1 MGLSPIVLLLTL
13 HNTMRILINQEASGS
28 LKDLEIIQK
37 EDTHPSVDTSLNHE
51 DDDLEIDEPQS
62 DIVLIRRSTRARHTT
77 DRMCLY
83 IDAEEHELGDLGEP
97 ANYKAAL
104 LDPESEKWLNAMNV
118 EIKWL
123 FKKKTD
129 MDGNVHTYKA
139 RLMAK
144 GYTQTPEI
152 DYEETFSPVADIRAI
167 RILIAIAACFAM
179 KDLGEAAYILAI
191 KIYKDRS
198 RRLIGL
204 CQSAYIEKILK
215 RYCME
220 NSKRGSFIMYAVRYT
235 RPDVAF
241 AQNTGYVCVLNG
253 GAVDWNSAKQSIF
266 ATSSAE
272 AEYIDAFDAFK
283 EAVWVRKF
291 IFGLSVLPTIEEPI
305 KSFEYDEKEL
315 ESKKGLEA
323 MYDRWR
329 SLHNVEQ
336 KSPERFNVFS
346 YNAHHVHKSNKLNKQ
361 YKLKLNR
368 FADLTHAEFK
378 SKYAD
383 SKIAHKLALQGARPC
398 PPKNNDNDISN
409 IPDSIDWREKN
420 AVTPVKDQGQ
430 CGSCWAFAA
439 VAAVEGINAIRTG
452 QLVRLSEQQLIDCD
466 SKGNNNGCDGG
477 LMEPA
482 FNFITEHGGLATEE
496 SYPYV
501 EKREVCCSSKFGHHS
516 VTLNGGERTD
526 GTEEALLKAVTQQPV
541 SVAIDVSSM
550 DFHMYSEGVY
560 NAPCGNTISHG
571 VTIVGYGTTPEGVKY
586 WQVKNSWGDW
596 WGEKGYIRMQR
607 EVQKPEGL
615 CAINTYV
622 SIPLK
627 DPNTPNNEL

>member
-1 MGLSPIVLLLTL
+1 MEIVYKIMEVQNKLGLSNLVHVVHVQSVWFEVKP
-13 HNTMRILINQEASGS
+13 RGAQE
-28 LKDLEIIQK
+28 
-37 EDTHPSVDTSLNHE
+37 NHE
-51 DDDLEIDEPQS
+51 AEIFQVSNDDVKVAVGGQS
-62 DIVLIRRSTRARHTT
+62 
-77 DRMCLY
+77 
-83 IDAEEHELGDLGEP
+83 
-97 ANYKAAL
+97 
-104 LDPESEKWLNAMNV
+104 
-118 EIKWL
+118 
-123 FKKKTD
+123 
-129 MDGNVHTYKA
+129 
-139 RLMAK
+139 
-144 GYTQTPEI
+144 
-152 DYEETFSPVADIRAI
+152 
-167 RILIAIAACFAM
+167 
-179 KDLGEAAYILAI
+179 
-191 KIYKDRS
+191 
-198 RRLIGL
+198 
-204 CQSAYIEKILK
+204 
-215 RYCME
+215 
-220 NSKRGSFIMYAVRYT
+220 
-235 RPDVAF
+235 
-241 AQNTGYVCVLNG
+241 
-253 GAVDWNSAKQSIF
+253 
-266 ATSSAE
+266 TSSKDKHVLAKRVQRVPTLDEHVEYQYRLRITAKIKLTINIEIAVAE
-272 AEYIDAFDAFK
+272 
-283 EAVWVRKF
+283 
-291 IFGLSVLPTIEEPI
+291 
-305 KSFEYDEKEL
+305 SFEYDEKEL
-315 ESKKGLEA
+315 ESKEGLEA

-336 KSPERFNVFS
+336 KSPDRFNVFS

-398 PPKNNDNDISN
+398 QPKNNNNDISN

-516 VTLNGGERTD
+516 VTLNGGELTD

-615 CAINTYV
+615 CAINTYAPQITADQSGCDTQPDV
-622 SIPLK
+622 PTLTCAPEAHLMTSACG
-627 DPNTPNNEL
+627 ELMVVPGDIFRRQDERQWWFLPVFYEDMAKAADV